1 MKEVVNMGKRKQLE
15 GYPKK
20 CPILPNW
27 MTKKDGTCKRYIIC
41 QMQGRTSPNHNP
53 RCPAKGQA

>member
-41 QMQGRTSPNHNP
+41 QMQGRTFSKSQP
-53 RCPAKGQA
+53 